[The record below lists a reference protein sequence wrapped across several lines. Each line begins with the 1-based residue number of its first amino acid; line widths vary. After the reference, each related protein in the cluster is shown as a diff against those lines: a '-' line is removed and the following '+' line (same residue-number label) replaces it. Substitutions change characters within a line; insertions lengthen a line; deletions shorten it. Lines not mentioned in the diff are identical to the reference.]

1 MVTELS
7 SEVKEL
13 RKEFRVFQQSCRC
26 CQPVGVVGQLVALAD
41 GVEMPI
47 RSLEEFDHAEASLQT
62 PEACKAMVTRLLV
75 VGGTS
80 LESRVRRV
88 LSLVLTNEVASA
100 LNWAGKK
107 MKEEQKQKRAFK
119 HTKICKCIYDNY
131 KTARERAKR
140 AIDTSNIES
149 EDNSSRR
156 TKQPKRFRES
166 DDEIQDTHEDSQ
178 QMSDLSDAAVEQ
190 PRLDGGDIAELRE
203 LIGQT
208 ERRLLLAME
217 KMKEDIGNSVQRL
230 LQVMQLQQPPA
241 ANSQLDAI
249 NEPCT
254 TVAELEALKLAL
266 EEPEKRKKTTQ
277 YLSLMGGSSP
287 SDTVRRILRRI
298 ATNNVWETYSLKG
311 RKGKT
316 PFIGTTLHCVVL
328 NALTQQLG
336 ASMDDYAF
344 GQAVQKWLRYAPDRD
359 GGTGRG
365 GAS

>member
-1 MVTELS
+1 MKQWCIVQFGNGDTEVVPRSWVQEDKVFWPPYPLKDTAKVRAAIKRRDEPCEGWQTFTPVRVLISRAPASTTPQAFHSLQPPSSSSPMGYQFLQSPAMLPFAEDFPAMAHLAQMPGPLQPGPTPFQGLSPEDVALQKLLAMVTELS

-13 RKEFRVFQQSCRC
+13 RKEFRVFQQSFRC

-119 HTKICKCIYDNY
+119 HTKICKCIYD
-131 KTARERAKR
+131 
-140 AIDTSNIES
+140 
-149 EDNSSRR
+149 
-156 TKQPKRFRES
+156 
-166 DDEIQDTHEDSQ
+166 
-178 QMSDLSDAAVEQ
+178 
-190 PRLDGGDIAELRE
+190 
-203 LIGQT
+203 
-208 ERRLLLAME
+208 
-217 KMKEDIGNSVQRL
+217 
-230 LQVMQLQQPPA
+230 
-241 ANSQLDAI
+241 
-249 NEPCT
+249 
-254 TVAELEALKLAL
+254 
-266 EEPEKRKKTTQ
+266 
-277 YLSLMGGSSP
+277 
-287 SDTVRRILRRI
+287 
-298 ATNNVWETYSLKG
+298 
-311 RKGKT
+311 
-316 PFIGTTLHCVVL
+316 
-328 NALTQQLG
+328 ALTQQLG